1 MAGINFADQLKESTR
16 GGAASSGTPGRFD
29 TGGGGSFDF
38 ESHDKGR
45 LLILVIG
52 IAAIFGAKYYAR
64 THAENLTREREN
76 EIAQYEVTINTEKQ
90 KLASLKD
97 IAAEAETYNK
107 RLEEL
112 QQKIGLVES
121 VSNNRNLLVRMV
133 DFTVSEMPGSLWLS
147 KVSVDTGADSKI
159 DLTGYAMSLQLVGEF
174 LKRLEGAVFFP
185 SWNLVETESPGPSG
199 VANDANRNGKPI
211 GIVPESKR
219 FTLNARV
226 VKP

>member
-16 GGAASSGTPGRFD
+16 AGATNAGSPGRFD
-29 TGGGGSFDF
+29 SGGPSFDF

-45 LLILVIG
+45 LLILVLG
-52 IAAIFGAKYYAR
+52 IASIFGAKYYAR
-64 THAENLTREREN
+64 THAENIARDKEN
-76 EIAQYEVTINTEKQ
+76 EIAQYEVTIGTEKQ

-107 RLEEL
+107 RLDEL

-121 VSNNRNLLVRMV
+121 VSNNRNLLVRMI

-147 KVSVDTGADSKI
+147 KVNVDSGADSKI
-159 DLTGYAMSLQLVGEF
+159 ELTGYAMSLQLVGEF

-185 SWNLVETESPGPSG
+185 SWNLVETESPGAGAAAP
-199 VANDANRNGKPI
+199 DPNRNGKPI

-226 VKP
+226 VRP